1 VPVTRGLVA
10 VVLAAGSGERL
21 APLTRLLPKALC
33 PVGNEPL
40 VDLAL
45 GRAARVLDAAG
56 ASAGGESMAV
66 NVHHGRDALVD
77 HLAGR
82 VVVSVEDEVALGT
95 AGGVGNLRGWIAG
108 RDVLVA
114 NADAWLGGA
123 VDAFADGWD
132 RERVRLL
139 CVPASGGRGDFGT
152 ACYAGMCLLPW
163 AQVERLGSEP
173 SGLYEVLWRGE
184 WEAGRLDLVVVDTPF
199 LDCGTPADYLRANL
213 YEAARSDAGS
223 LVAPGA
229 VVATGSSVTRSVIGA
244 GAEVRGEVA
253 DAVVWPGS
261 VVHTG
266 ERLLGG
272 IRAGQ
277 LTVLVR

>member
-1 VPVTRGLVA
+1 MPVTCGLVA
-10 VVLAAGSGERL
+10 LVLAAGSGERL
-21 APLTRLLPKALC
+21 APLTTLLPKALC
-33 PVGNEPL
+33 PVGNVPL

-45 GRAARVLDAAG
+45 GRAGRVLEAAG
-56 ASAGGESMAV
+56 TSAGGESMAV

-123 VDAFADGWD
+123 VDDFADGWD

-139 CVPASGGRGDFGT
+139 CVPAGARRGDFGT
-152 ACYAGMCLLPW
+152 ASYAGMCLLPW
-163 AQVERLGSEP
+163 AQVEQLGAEP

-184 WEAGRLDLVVVDTPF
+184 WDAGRLDLVVVDTPF

-213 YEAARSDAGS
+213 LEAARSASGS
-223 LVAPGA
+223 LVDPDA
-229 VVATGSSVTRSVIGA
+229 VVARGASVTRSVVGA
-244 GAEVRGEVA
+244 GAAVRGEVA

-261 VVHTG
+261 VVHHG
-266 ERLLGG
+266 EQLLGG